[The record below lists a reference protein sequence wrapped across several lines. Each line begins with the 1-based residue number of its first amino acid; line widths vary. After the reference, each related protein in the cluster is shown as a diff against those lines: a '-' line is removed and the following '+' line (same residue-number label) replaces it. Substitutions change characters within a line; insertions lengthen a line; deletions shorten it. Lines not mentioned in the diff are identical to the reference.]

1 MILEEGYVTIKIYQT
16 VSYNDWETL
25 AELPSL
31 ILKGNDKLNKT
42 CKKWE
47 VMFEQWHQR
56 ALSYNLVNESLLIK
70 EDYLDNTQPED
81 TIDKDDVVA
90 RGDSIEDFPKVIYLE
105 CALNKI
111 DNPKQLIKRMGA
123 VLRSSAIITE
133 FSQPI
138 ILTNINQKEYIKDGI
153 DYNPELLYRL
163 NFKDSNCIMCASFT
177 SREDPSAKS
186 VVKFLEDMFWK
197 TMPSS
202 DYQPYM
208 IGVFDTLEPN
218 YHMELIGNQM
228 QNLGVAVHRDADVKI
243 EDLREFIKITEPFN
257 MGTFF
262 LRDFLRLVK
271 CPNLLEQNMNI
282 KILLNVL
289 DVSNNPW
296 FDVKNVEIVD
306 LLSNVVITPEVLDA
320 ADKRYL
326 QDMNGSYGFFDE
338 KYNHYEQFR
347 FLKKKLAGDITK
359 ANLTTV
365 YYRNATKSIFVH
377 YAIGTY
383 YYPIN
388 EEYKLFGCFFEFSF
402 LTMEEKEASRKRLL
416 TLFSGDK
423 EKADA
428 LIKRIE
434 ENTFR

>member
-1 MILEEGYVTIKIYQT
+1 
-16 VSYNDWETL
+16 
-25 AELPSL
+25 
-31 ILKGNDKLNKT
+31 
-42 CKKWE
+42 
-47 VMFEQWHQR
+47 
-56 ALSYNLVNESLLIK
+56 
-70 EDYLDNTQPED
+70 
-81 TIDKDDVVA
+81 
-90 RGDSIEDFPKVIYLE
+90 
-105 CALNKI
+105 
-111 DNPKQLIKRMGA
+111 
-123 VLRSSAIITE
+123 
-133 FSQPI
+133 
-138 ILTNINQKEYIKDGI
+138 
-153 DYNPELLYRL
+153 
-163 NFKDSNCIMCASFT
+163 MCAGFT

-218 YHMELIGNQM
+218 YHRELIGNQM
-228 QNLGVAVHRDADVKI
+228 QTLGIAVHRDADVKI

-388 EEYKLFGCFFEFSF
+388 EEYKKYKLFGCFFEFSF

-423 EKADA
+423 NKADT
-428 LIKRIE
+428 LIKLIE
-434 ENTFR
+434 KNTFR

>member
-133 FSQPI
+133 FSQPV

-153 DYNPELLYRL
+153 NYEPELMHRL
-163 NFKDSNCIMCASFT
+163 NFRDTCCIICAGFT

-202 DYQPYM
+202 DY
-208 IGVFDTLEPN
+208 
-218 YHMELIGNQM
+218 
-228 QNLGVAVHRDADVKI
+228 
-243 EDLREFIKITEPFN
+243 
-257 MGTFF
+257 
-262 LRDFLRLVK
+262 
-271 CPNLLEQNMNI
+271 
-282 KILLNVL
+282 
-289 DVSNNPW
+289 
-296 FDVKNVEIVD
+296 
-306 LLSNVVITPEVLDA
+306 
-320 ADKRYL
+320 
-326 QDMNGSYGFFDE
+326 
-338 KYNHYEQFR
+338 
-347 FLKKKLAGDITK
+347 
-359 ANLTTV
+359 
-365 YYRNATKSIFVH
+365 
-377 YAIGTY
+377 
-383 YYPIN
+383 
-388 EEYKLFGCFFEFSF
+388 
-402 LTMEEKEASRKRLL
+402 
-416 TLFSGDK
+416 
-423 EKADA
+423 
-428 LIKRIE
+428 
-434 ENTFR
+434 